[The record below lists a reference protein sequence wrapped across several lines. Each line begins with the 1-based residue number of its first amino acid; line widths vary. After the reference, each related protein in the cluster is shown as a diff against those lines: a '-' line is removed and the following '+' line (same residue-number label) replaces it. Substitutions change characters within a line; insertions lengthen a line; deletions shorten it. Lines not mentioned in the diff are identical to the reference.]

1 MNQRLSVNV
10 DREFTYTVND
20 FSRARDLLYQ
30 HAGIR
35 LTDSKDSLVYSRLAR
50 RLRAL
55 GLTDFSDYLSRVSPD
70 SEEWEHF
77 LNALTTNLTS
87 FFRENH
93 HFEYLLSLISQH
105 SSKEPFR
112 IWCAASSTGEEPY
125 SIAMTLVE
133 AFGRYDP
140 PASIIATD
148 IDTNVLRIAR
158 EGIYRAD
165 RIEKMSD
172 DRMRRFFLKGKGRQL
187 GQVRVRPELQKLIDF
202 RPLNLLSPDWPLSG
216 HFDAIFCRNVLIYFD
231 RPTQKSIVN
240 RFPSLLKPDG
250 YLFIGHSE
258 NLSHVTSDFVL
269 KGRTIYQKVA
279 S

>member
-1 MNQRLSVNV
+1 MSQRLSVNV
-10 DREFTYTVND
+10 DREFAYTVDD
-20 FSRARDLLYQ
+20 FSRVRDLLYK

-50 RLRAL
+50 RLRVL
-55 GLTDFSDYLSRVSPD
+55 GLTDFSDYLSRVNPD

-93 HFEYLLSLISQH
+93 HFDYLSSLITH
-105 SSKEPFR
+105 SHPKEPFR

-148 IDTNVLRIAR
+148 IDTNVLRTAR
-158 EGIYRAD
+158 DGIYRAD

-172 DRMRRFFLKGKGRQL
+172 DRMRRFFLKGKGHQA
-187 GQVRVRPELQKLIDF
+187 GKVRVRPELQKLIDF

-216 HFDAIFCRNVLIYFD
+216 AFDAIFCRNVLIYFD
-231 RPTQKSIVN
+231 RPTQKAIVN
-240 RFPSLLKPDG
+240 RFPALLKPNG
-250 YLFIGHSE
+250 FLFIGHSE
-258 NLSHVTSDFVL
+258 NLSHVTNNFVL
-269 KGRTIYQKVA
+269 KGRTIYQKLA
-279 S
+279 D